1 MKKQEK
7 TLVIRINEDLKN
19 EFNKKSEENA
29 MTLSARIKYLMK
41 LDIDNKLKILNNKIN
56 KMNQVLS
63 NAS

>member
-29 MTLSARIKYLMK
+29 MTLSSRIKYLMK
-41 LDIDNKLKILNNKIN
+41 LDIDNKLKIINNGN
-56 KMNQVLS
+56 
-63 NAS
+63 